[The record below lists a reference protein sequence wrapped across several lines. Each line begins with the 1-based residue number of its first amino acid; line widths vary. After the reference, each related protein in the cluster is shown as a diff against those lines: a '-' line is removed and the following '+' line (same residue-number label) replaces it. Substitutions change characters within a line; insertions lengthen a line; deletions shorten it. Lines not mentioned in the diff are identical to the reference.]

1 MNESIS
7 NQFYSFL
14 IFIGI
19 GILIVLIFVSTKNT
33 KTSNGKDIVCAAVS
47 SMAIT
52 TVNGI
57 ISLDESVDYEENN
70 GFLKIRV
77 LKDTDIN
84 NKLLD
89 NLVNL
94 LSELVM
100 QYPENIEIRNED

>member
-1 MNESIS
+1 MIKVNVKRQNNKVYE
-7 NQFYSFL
+7 
-14 IFIGI
+14 
-19 GILIVLIFVSTKNT
+19 IVIKGHAEYDDY
-33 KTSNGKDIVCAAVS
+33 GKDIVCAAVS

-77 LKDTDIN
+77 LKDTEIN

>member
-1 MNESIS
+1 MIKVNVKRQNNKVYE
-7 NQFYSFL
+7 
-14 IFIGI
+14 
-19 GILIVLIFVSTKNT
+19 IVIKGHAEYDDY
-33 KTSNGKDIVCAAVS
+33 GKDIVCAAVS

-57 ISLDESVDYEENN
+57 ISLDESIDYEENN

-77 LKDTDIN
+77 LKDTEIN

-94 LSELVM
+94 LGELVM